1 MTALHLDTHVVV
13 WLYAGEHARFP
24 DPVRERLAAD
34 PLRIS
39 PIVRLELTYLHEIG
53 RITVP
58 AARIVDELERAI
70 GLEEDVTPFGAVTRA
85 AEALSWTRD
94 PFDRLIAAQALVS
107 FATLATKDDVLREGL
122 GQYAVWS

>member
-13 WLYAGEHARFP
+13 WLYAGEHERFP
-24 DPVRERLAAD
+24 DVLRGRLAED

-39 PIVRLELTYLHEIG
+39 PMVRLELTYLQEIG

-58 AARIVDELERAI
+58 AARIIDELERAV
-70 GLEEDVTPFGAVTRA
+70 GLAEDATPFGAVIHA

-107 FATLATKDDVLREGL
+107 FSTLATKDDVLLEAL
-122 GQYAVWS
+122 GQHAVWS